1 MKCFNNFKTSALFR
15 RAQNRKKTVKR
26 INIYWLFISQAARF
40 PLKIQQSWCQISE
53 DVECGQIAS
62 DCGIWIF
69 YSPQLKGW
77 FRQNDHPSQQLNG
90 SSACAQYEECSM
102 WGEGSWISGGFA
114 LFLSDHRVPWVLG
127 PSAHYQLTHT
137 HRHTS
142 LLSHGRTGD
151 GWMGSIWSIP
161 RVLCG
166 CSSTCGNNMTS
177 GQEDS
182 HDPVLIWHI
191 PDLALSSFTFLFL
204 CAIAI
209 GRTKRWDSFLSVSA
223 VLRGHLIDNSLC
235 RKKNNEHSSPRR
247 FYSDRGCDRKER
259 IWHNHHTRA
268 CLWVTNHKNNNA
280 VHIHALPEDKLAP
293 GLPADTSCECL
304 NWPDSPQRSS
314 ALEIDWLAV
323 SAPLKSN
330 GTSDSDNSRWSLQWI
345 ELAYRKERDCK
356 LTFYYVFSTG
366 QGGERTRGQ
375 ENLLF
380 YDCSG

>member
-1 MKCFNNFKTSALFR
+1 
-15 RAQNRKKTVKR
+15 
-26 INIYWLFISQAARF
+26 
-40 PLKIQQSWCQISE
+40 
-53 DVECGQIAS
+53 
-62 DCGIWIF
+62 
-69 YSPQLKGW
+69 
-77 FRQNDHPSQQLNG
+77 
-90 SSACAQYEECSM
+90 
-102 WGEGSWISGGFA
+102 
-114 LFLSDHRVPWVLG
+114 
-127 PSAHYQLTHT
+127 
-137 HRHTS
+137 
-142 LLSHGRTGD
+142 
-151 GWMGSIWSIP
+151 
-161 RVLCG
+161 
-166 CSSTCGNNMTS
+166 MTS

-314 ALEIDWLAV
+314 ALEIDWLIGCV
-323 SAPLKSN
+323 CSIEIQWYVWFGQQQMESTVNWTGPQEGERLQINLLLCIQHRTGRREDKR
-330 GTSDSDNSRWSLQWI
+330 TRKLTILWLQWLI
-345 ELAYRKERDCK
+345 E
-356 LTFYYVFSTG
+356 
-366 QGGERTRGQ
+366 
-375 ENLLF
+375 
-380 YDCSG
+380 